1 MDDSKIT
8 IAIPFYNA
16 EQFLA
21 QAIDSVI
28 HQTYEE
34 WRLLLVDDGSS
45 DSSLIIAKEYAEKD
59 SRITVISDGKNRNL
73 GYRLNQIASFAK
85 TEYLARMDADDI
97 MHPRR
102 IAEQIKILQNNSGI
116 DVLGTNAYTIDENN
130 KISGIRLK
138 RSGDQYLMKVDGFI
152 HPTIMAKTEW
162 FKANPYDE
170 QALRVE
176 DMELW
181 YRTNKKF
188 DFRVIN
194 EPLFFYREIG
204 ENYYKKYFLANIS
217 KEYIFKKYPNSKFWK
232 LFYVTNFIKGIIFKL
247 FNVFRQEKYLI
258 NRRNQVVFKKKI
270 QFRDV
275 IK

>member
-34 WRLLLVDDGSS
+34 WRLLLVDDGST

-59 SRITVISDGKNRNL
+59 SRITVFSDGKNRNL
-73 GYRLNQIASFAK
+73 GYRLNQIASFVK

-102 IAEQIKILQNNSGI
+102 IAEQIKILQNNSEI

-138 RSGDQYLMKVDGFI
+138 GSGDQNLMIVDGFI

-162 FKANPYDE
+162 FKAHPYDE

-194 EPLFFYREIG
+194 EPLFYYREIG

-217 KEYIFKKYPNSKFWK
+217 KEYIIKKYPNSKFWK

-270 QFRDV
+270 QF
-275 IK
+275 

>member
-1 MDDSKIT
+1 MHSLVT

-16 EQFLA
+16 EQFLW

-34 WRLLLVDDGSS
+34 WRLLLVDDGST
-45 DSSLIIAKEYAEKD
+45 DTSLSIAEEYAEQD
-59 SRITVISDGKNRNL
+59 SRITVFSDGKNKNL
-73 GYRLNQIASFAK
+73 GYRLNQIASLVN

-102 IAEQIKILQNNSGI
+102 IAEQIKILQNNCKV
-116 DVLGTNAYTIDENN
+116 DVLGTNAYAIDENN
-130 KISGIRLK
+130 KISGIRFK
-138 RSGDQYLMKVDGFI
+138 GIEDKNLMIVDGFI

-162 FKANPYDE
+162 FKENPYDE

-188 DFRVIN
+188 NFRVIN
-194 EPLFFYREIG
+194 EPLFYYREIG
-204 ENYYKKYFLANIS
+204 VDYYKKYFRANIS
-217 KEYIFKKYPNSKFWK
+217 KEYILEKYPNSKFWK
-232 LFYVTNFIKGIIFKL
+232 LFYFTNFVKGIVFKL
-247 FNVFRQEKYLI
+247 FNIFGQEKYLI
-258 NRRNQVVFKKKI
+258 NRRNQVIFENKI
-270 QFRDV
+270 QF
-275 IK
+275 KYLNK